1 MNLDQALETFVAEAR
16 DLLQAM
22 EDALLSF
29 NDAEQDSESVNAIF
43 RAAHTIKGSAGLFG
57 LDDIVGFTHGLESV
71 LDLVRG
77 GKLTIDV
84 ELISLLLACRD
95 HVGGI
100 VERVAAGERGVDPA
114 MAEHGTGLTAR
125 LSRYLGVK
133 PPVAVAGAAA
143 TPVKPAHPV
152 PAAAVGEPSHWHISV
167 RFGQDVLRNGMDPLS
182 FIRYLATIG
191 EIIRVETLSDA
202 LPDAASMDPESCYL
216 GFEIALQTDADR
228 SKIEE
233 VFEFVK
239 DDCELHILPP
249 LSSVAA
255 YIDLIRGLPE
265 EDLRLGEILVRCG
278 TLSREALTRALGR
291 QALDPVV
298 EPRPL
303 GEILVQAGA
312 VEQVVVD
319 AGLERQ
325 RQTRERKGPE
335 SQTVR
340 VDAHKLDQLIDLVGE
355 LVIAGSAVG
364 LIGQKT
370 GMSELTE
377 AVSTLARMVEGVR
390 DRALQLRMVQIGGTF
405 NRFKRVVHDVSRELG
420 KDIELIISGEDTELD
435 KTVVEQINDPLTHLV
450 RNAVDHGI
458 EPAEARL
465 ARGKP
470 TKGTVRL
477 NAYHDSGAIVIEISD
492 DGGGL
497 KRERILTKAIE
508 RGLVPAGSTL
518 SDREVFNLI
527 FEPGFSTAEAVTNL
541 SGRGVGLDVVKRNVT
556 ALRGAIEVTSEEGRG
571 TQFQI
576 HLPLTLAII
585 DGFLVRLAD
594 STFVVPLDM
603 VDECVEKERG
613 DDTRAAERGYVNL
626 RGQVLSLVRLHDLF
640 GIEETSRQRQNVVV
654 VKYAGKRI
662 GLVVDDLLGEA
673 QTVIKPL
680 GKLFQ
685 GLSGIGGSTILGDG
699 RVALILD
706 VPALVRQV
714 ETVEAGGFA
723 DGHRGLN
730 AVGTRVEKR

>member
-1 MNLDQALETFVAEAR
+1 
-16 DLLQAM
+16 
-22 EDALLSF
+22 
-29 NDAEQDSESVNAIF
+29 
-43 RAAHTIKGSAGLFG
+43 
-57 LDDIVGFTHGLESV
+57 
-71 LDLVRG
+71 
-77 GKLTIDV
+77 
-84 ELISLLLACRD
+84 
-95 HVGGI
+95 
-100 VERVAAGERGVDPA
+100 
-114 MAEHGTGLTAR
+114 
-125 LSRYLGVK
+125 
-133 PPVAVAGAAA
+133 
-143 TPVKPAHPV
+143 
-152 PAAAVGEPSHWHISV
+152 
-167 RFGQDVLRNGMDPLS
+167 
-182 FIRYLATIG
+182 
-191 EIIRVETLSDA
+191 
-202 LPDAASMDPESCYL
+202 
-216 GFEIALQTDADR
+216 
-228 SKIEE
+228 

-249 LSSVAA
+249 LSSVAS
-255 YIDLIRGLPE
+255 YIELIRALPE

-278 TLSREALTRALGR
+278 TLSREALARALGR

-303 GEILVQAGA
+303 GEILVQSGA
-312 VEQVVVD
+312 VEQLVVD

-325 RQTRERKGPE
+325 RQTRERKAPE
-335 SQTVR
+335 SQSVR

-370 GMSELTE
+370 GLSELTE

-450 RNAVDHGI
+450 RNAIDHGI

-497 KRERILTKAIE
+497 KRDRILAKAVE

-527 FEPGFSTAEAVTNL
+527 FEPGFSTAEAITNL

-556 ALRGAIEVTSEEGRG
+556 ALRGAIEVSSEEGRG
-571 TQFQI
+571 TKFQI

-603 VDECVEKERG
+603 VDECVEKER
-613 DDTRAAERGYVNL
+613 DDDGQRAERGYVNL
-626 RGQVLSLVRLHDLF
+626 RGQVLSLVRLRDLF
-640 GIEETSRQRQNVVV
+640 GIEAMSRQRENVVV
-654 VKYAGKRI
+654 VKYAGRRI

-714 ETVEAGGFA
+714 ETVEAGTFT
-723 DGHRGLN
+723 DGRRGSS
-730 AVGTRVEKR
+730 AVGTKIERR